1 MILSYWNLQEHSR
14 TIQFVAA
21 STCNPTSLPR
31 CNYVELRNEQNQK
44 YSQEIVRQ
52 GLNDA
57 RVGKHSEAI
66 KKFDSAIEMDAEN
79 VEALISRGI
88 SFLNIH
94 KFEEALEDLNS
105 ALKIS
110 PNNDTALRYLEI
122 TKHKRDSLKAG
133 NISSSSIASN
143 IASPAL
149 GNTPPKLM
157 VKKQFKELLE
167 AGTFRKGKKYDFE
180 FEAPDLMGKKSR
192 KE

>member
-1 MILSYWNLQEHSR
+1 MGR
-14 TIQFVAA
+14 
-21 STCNPTSLPR
+21 
-31 CNYVELRNEQNQK
+31 
-44 YSQEIVRQ
+44 
-52 GLNDA
+52 
-57 RVGKHSEAI
+57 HSEAI

-94 KFEEALEDLNS
+94 KFEEALDDLNS

-110 PNNDTALRYLEI
+110 PANDTALRYLEI
-122 TKHKRDSLKAG
+122 TKHKRDSVKAG
-133 NISSSSIASN
+133 NTSSTSIGSSSSIT
-143 IASPAL
+143 SPAL
-149 GNTPPKLM
+149 GNTPPKLL

-180 FEAPDLMGKKSR
+180 FETPDLKGKKSK